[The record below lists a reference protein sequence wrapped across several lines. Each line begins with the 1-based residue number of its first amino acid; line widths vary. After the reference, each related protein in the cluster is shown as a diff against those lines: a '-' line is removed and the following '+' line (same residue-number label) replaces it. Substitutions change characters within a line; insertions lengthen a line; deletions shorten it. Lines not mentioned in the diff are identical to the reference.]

1 MATLARSLWVPR
13 DEMEHILA
21 ALMPENAEALRV
33 SMDYGARIGDVL
45 SMRTDAAR
53 SGRWNY
59 REQKT
64 GKRRRVILSDAHRRT
79 LLSFAGRV
87 YCFEHRTDW
96 TRHRTRQAVYKDIC
110 RAATAFRWLGT
121 VSPHSLRKVYSVEK
135 YKGDKCISYPPPPKQ
150 AALTP
155 AQRAHGKPRGARPLE
170 PAERSDARRSA
181 GCPARGVE
189 ATRGP
194 GNVCS
199 D

>member
-45 SMRTDAAR
+45 SMRTEAAH

-135 YKGDKCISYPPPPKQ
+135 YKASGGNLRKVQRLLNHSDEAVTMLY
-150 AALTP
+150 AL
-155 AQRAHGKPRGARPLE
+155 ADEMSA
-170 PAERSDARRSA
+170 ARRRQSK
-181 GCPARGVE
+181 R
-189 ATRGP
+189 R
-194 GNVCS
+194 
-199 D
+199 